1 MKTWWK
7 DEGLATG
14 RERVTPGP
22 DSLIFSSSLGWFVYG
37 MGMGF
42 VLLYFSFVSYI
53 FALGKGEE
61 GCNAVVMVGFLLAL
75 VRGTIRNMR
84 EKPYTNGR

>member
-1 MKTWWK
+1 MVM
-7 DEGLATG
+7 D
-14 RERVTPGP
+14 
-22 DSLIFSSSLGWFVYG
+22 
-37 MGMGF
+37 F
-42 VLLYFSFVSYI
+42 VLLHFCFCFLHFV
-53 FALGKGEE
+53 LGKEEE